1 MLLIETFSSRTP
13 VYRNNR
19 LYRNL
24 LRTSIAVPIFLMF
37 SYSGISHYNMYQ
49 EPKKTVVNLHEKLLN
64 ADSNEQVI
72 LEKRIEQLK
81 ALPEYKSQKNT
92 EILVKDLW
100 HYSLFASWFVYTSLF
115 IWGNAYEEKLKRSKK

>member
-1 MLLIETFSSRTP
+1 
-13 VYRNNR
+13 
-19 LYRNL
+19 
-24 LRTSIAVPIFLMF
+24 MF